1 MSIYGVCY
9 RLLECDI
16 DGPPLSELVSHAPSP
31 IQGLVHDRYSIVHEL
46 KTIVHDFHKINSK
59 TSTQSSRHVLD
70 PCTIYT
76 RPAQPTQSLL
86 ELKH

>member
-1 MSIYGVCY
+1 MVGFTTDQINSIVTIAHISRPRSINYLM
-9 RLLECDI
+9 R
-16 DGPPLSELVSHAPSP
+16 
-31 IQGLVHDRYSIVHEL
+31 LVHDRYSIVHEL

-76 RPAQPTQSLL
+76 RPA
-86 ELKH
+86 

>member
-31 IQGLVHDRYSIVHEL
+31 IQGLQFLSQSPRGVDEGMR
-46 KTIVHDFHKINSK
+46 KFASK
-59 TSTQSSRHVLD
+59 ARTDILQGG
-70 PCTIYT
+70 
-76 RPAQPTQSLL
+76 
-86 ELKH
+86 